1 MGARQPVHSGVPAV
15 TIARAQSS
23 RLRGQRGITIVEVG
37 FAALI
42 MGLVLAT
49 SITTLQRAFISLQNA
64 RDLNIASQMLQSE
77 MEKMRLADWATVNG
91 FTTSS
96 TQVTLDSA
104 FTSNPY
110 VGDRFTLSR
119 TVTDPKTDTRI
130 ITLLVVWKGAD
141 NRPLSRRLAMRYS
154 RNGLYDYF
162 YSQT

>member
-1 MGARQPVHSGVPAV
+1 MTVRA
-15 TIARAQSS
+15 TIA
-23 RLRGQRGITIVEVG
+23 LRRMRSQRGITIIEVAV
-37 FAALI
+37 AALI

-91 FTTSS
+91 FTTSA
-96 TQVTLDSA
+96 TTVTLDTA

-110 VGDRFTLSR
+110 VGNRFSLSR

-130 ITLLVVWKGAD
+130 ITLLVVWRGAD
-141 NRPLSRRLAMRYS
+141 NRLLSRRLAMRYS

>member
-1 MGARQPVHSGVPAV
+1 M
-15 TIARAQSS
+15 
-23 RLRGQRGITIVEVG
+23 
-37 FAALI
+37 AALI

-77 MEKMRLADWATVNG
+77 MEKMRLADWATVNS
-91 FTTSS
+91 FNTSS
-96 TQVTLDSA
+96 TPVTLDTA

-110 VGDRFTLSR
+110 VGDRFSLSR
-119 TVTDPKTDTRI
+119 TVSDPKTDTRI
-130 ITLLVVWKGAD
+130 ITLQVVWRGAD
-141 NRPLSRRLAMRYS
+141 NRTLSRRLAMRYS